1 MKNWSR
7 RWLHNSLFARLQLLQ
22 FKKHYKAIAKD
33 LGKQQA
39 LDADA
44 KAIQK
49 INFTRNLRV
58 NDNRLIFFIIEAAK
72 ETILVFF
79 TMNCESI
86 VILICFDIILI

>member
-1 MKNWSR
+1 M
-7 RWLHNSLFARLQLLQ
+7 FARSQLLQ

-44 KAIQK
+44 KAIKKK
-49 INFTRNLRV
+49 ISFTRNLRV

-72 ETILVFF
+72 ETILAFF

>member
-1 MKNWSR
+1 M
-7 RWLHNSLFARLQLLQ
+7 FARLQLLK

-86 VILICFDIILI
+86 VILICFDVILI

>member
-1 MKNWSR
+1 M
-7 RWLHNSLFARLQLLQ
+7 FARLQLLK

-58 NDNRLIFFIIEAAK
+58 NDNRLIFFITEAAK